1 MQAAATQRQR
11 QRLLLER
18 RALAGTATTGGVVAG
33 GAGSAPHQDLSSS
46 LVSKTAAGEQGGG
59 PVDDAVLTAQF
70 ALGWSGYSG
79 SSSCRQHTDM
89 TTEDSKKFIALTK
102 TTLTTAQI
110 ANLFG

>member
-1 MQAAATQRQR
+1 M
-11 QRLLLER
+11 
-18 RALAGTATTGGVVAG
+18 AG

-46 LVSKTAAGEQGGG
+46 LVSKTAAGEGEQGGG

-102 TTLTTAQI
+102 ATLTTAQI